1 MVTFHSFCLTC
12 LAFGFGVRMMG
23 PFFVIGFYLLLALHV
38 YAYFTVILTVLKK
51 RLGPEF
57 GILWVAIG
65 LILVYNI
72 SYNHFFATIIKP
84 GGPSDLKVTI
94 SISFDDDIENRAGQ
108 ERSQAKR
115 GKEGFSSRGTR

>member
-1 MVTFHSFCLTC
+1 
-12 LAFGFGVRMMG
+12 MG

-72 SYNHFFATIIKP
+72 TYNHFFATIIKP
-84 GGPSDLKVTI
+84 GGPSDLKVTTL
-94 SISFDDDIENRAGQ
+94 ISFNLNIENRVGQ
-108 ERSQAKR
+108 ERSEAER
-115 GKEGFSSRGTR
+115 SKERFSSRGTR

>member
-1 MVTFHSFCLTC
+1 MVTFHSLCLTC

-72 SYNHFFATIIKP
+72 TYNHFFATIIKP
-84 GGPSDLKVTI
+84 GGPSDLKVTTL
-94 SISFDDDIENRAGQ
+94 ISFNLNIENRVGQ
-108 ERSQAKR
+108 ERSEAER
-115 GKEGFSSRGTR
+115 SKERFSSRGTR